1 MTLLRL
7 LGRNLLYHWRGN
19 LAVLLGVALGTAVLT
34 GALLVG
40 DSLRGSLRALTLD
53 RLGWVEEAMLPGRLF
68 RAALA
73 SELPAAQASAV
84 VMLPA
89 TASPAQSGQA
99 ATRVSGI
106 TVLGVD
112 DAFWQNAAESEF
124 WQSDA
129 AEAVLNRSLATM
141 LGVRV
146 GDPITVYLQKA
157 AEVPR
162 ESLLGKRKTSDVVQ
176 AVDMHVRRILPD
188 EGLARFSLKPTPEPA
203 RNIFVPQRFLQTEL
217 GLAGKA
223 NAVLVAGTMSNL
235 AEALQASMTLD
246 DWGLRLRTPRER
258 ALAFL
263 HNLAPN
269 EDTGKLKYAR
279 WRGRVP
285 ALLAKAVGTPKQDGV
300 DAPTPAP
307 EPAETGILTRE
318 QLVAFY
324 EQYRPYISLESQQIF
339 LAPPVVA
346 AADAVSGYA
355 RRRSVFVYLA
365 DSITQNGVER
375 SYVVVGAV
383 RMGDGQPWPALG
395 MDAPSPGDNIVLVET
410 LEDPWRF
417 TVGKSANLRYFM
429 EGNRPAASAEMQ
441 VQAIVPMHGD
451 LDDPDLTPAFPGI
464 TDQPDMRSWRPT
476 FPYNPRRVTPK
487 DEAYWQR
494 YHATPRAFVTME
506 TAQKLWGQRFGSLTA
521 VQFYGVDAATMQ
533 KELLANLSPERGGFV
548 FQPVRAQ
555 AEQSSAGSTDFGVL
569 FLAFSFF
576 LIAAALLLIGLL
588 VRLNLERRAVE
599 VGLLLAVGWDH
610 RQVRRL
616 LLGEGIVLAT
626 TGGVVGLIGALGYGR
641 LMLDF
646 LRANWPG
653 GEGLHFLQLFVA
665 PLSLIYGYIGALFV
679 SVLTILWATRVLGK
693 RTAVSLL
700 AGAATPDNPIR
711 SRYRWPMS
719 QVIAIQATLAA
730 VALLVGSFFAKSQ
743 EAKAISFFGSGALL
757 LIASLACVW
766 LWLRR
771 TARET
776 TPRPSLTALG
786 VRNAGRQAVRSSLT
800 VGLLA
805 SATFLIVAV
814 ESFHKR
820 AHGDFIEGDRRL
832 MLVGETTV
840 PIYQDLDSPA
850 TRKELGLTP
859 KQVFERVQ
867 LYPCRVHGSDDTSC
881 LNLYRPLQPRVLGVS
896 PALLHRWPSLLPVAR
911 TLGDRQASDL
921 DSVFARG
928 TDDAAIPAVLDAN
941 TAEWILKKNLGDIIE
956 VDNGRDE
963 QAKLR
968 VVALLQESIFQSE
981 VLVAEHEF
989 QRAFPRQEGATFF
1002 LVDCK
1007 DATDADIAEIRSA
1020 LETALADYG
1029 VRLQTPA
1036 ERLQAYLGVENMYL
1050 ATFQALGGLGL
1061 ILGAI
1066 GLAII
1071 LLRGVWERRGE
1082 LALLR
1087 ALGFTPVRLAWLVLA
1102 ENIALLVLGLIA
1114 GTASALLAV
1123 APHLAGA
1130 AAHVLWLRIGVLLL
1144 LVLGTG
1150 LLAGALA
1157 VATTLRAPLVT
1168 ALRRE

>member
-1 MTLLRL
+1 MTFLRL

-68 RAALA
+68 RAQLA
-73 SELPAAQASAV
+73 SELPAVQSSAV
-84 VMLPA
+84 LMLPA
-89 TASPAQSGQA
+89 SASPAPA
-99 ATRVSGI
+99 REAVLRVSGI

-112 DAFWQNAAESEF
+112 GEFWQEPADSEF

-129 AEAVLNRSLATM
+129 AEAMLNRSLATL

-146 GDPITVYLQKA
+146 GDPITVFLQKA

-223 NAVLVAGTMSNL
+223 NAVLVAGVKSNL
-235 AEALQASMTLD
+235 TEALQACLTLD

-258 ALAFL
+258 ALAFF
-263 HNLAPN
+263 HNLAPAD
-269 EDTGKLKYAR
+269 DTGKLKFAR

-300 DAPTPAP
+300 DTPTPAP

-318 QLVAFY
+318 QVVAFY
-324 EQYRPYISLESQQIF
+324 EQYRPYISLESQQVF
-339 LAPPVVA
+339 VSPPVVA

-355 RRRSVFVYLA
+355 KRRSVCVYLA
-365 DSITQNGVER
+365 DSITQNGVAR

-383 RMGDGQPWPALG
+383 RMGDGKPWPALG
-395 MDAPSPGDNIVLVET
+395 MDAPSPGDNIVLIDT
-410 LEDPWRF
+410 PEDPWRF
-417 TVGKSANLRYFM
+417 TVGMSADLRYFM
-429 EGNRPAASAEMQ
+429 EESRPAASAEMQ

-464 TDQPDMRSWRPT
+464 TDRPDMRSWRPT
-476 FPYNPRRVTPK
+476 FPYNPRRITPQ

-494 YHATPRAFVTME
+494 YRATPRAYVNLA
-506 TAQKLWGQRFGSLTA
+506 TAQRMWGQRFGSLTA
-521 VQFYGVDAATMQ
+521 VQYYGIDAGTLQ
-533 KELLANLSPERGGFV
+533 KELLAKLAPERGGFV
-548 FQPVRAQ
+548 FQPLRAQ

-569 FLAFSFF
+569 FLSFSVF

-588 VRLNLERRAVE
+588 VRLNLERRAGE

-610 RQVRRL
+610 RHVRRL
-616 LLGEGIVLAT
+616 LLGEGVVLALG
-626 TGGVVGLIGALGYGR
+626 GGVVGLIGALGYGR

-653 GEGLHFLQLFVA
+653 GEGLSFLQLHVT
-665 PLSLIYGYIGALFV
+665 PLSLVYGYVGSLLV

-693 RTAVSLL
+693 RAAVSLL
-700 AGAATPDNPIR
+700 AGAAAADSPVR

-743 EAKAISFFGSGALL
+743 EARAMSFFGSGALL
-757 LIASLACVW
+757 LVASLAGVW

-771 TARET
+771 TARES
-776 TPRPSLTALG
+776 TPRPSLTVLG
-786 VRNAGRQAVRSSLT
+786 VRNAGRHAVRSLLT

-814 ESFHKR
+814 ESFHKD
-820 AHGDFIEGDRRL
+820 AHADFIEGDRRL
-832 MLVGETTV
+832 VLVGEATV
-840 PIYQDLDSPA
+840 PLYQDLNSPA
-850 TRKELGLTP
+850 MRKELGLAS
-859 KQVFERVQ
+859 KKVFERVQ
-867 LYPCRVHGSDDTSC
+867 FYPCRVLGSDDTSC
-881 LNLYRPLQPRVLGVS
+881 LNLYRPLQPRVLGVP
-896 PALLHRWPSLLPVAR
+896 PALLQRWPSLFPVTASW
-911 TLGDRQASDL
+911 GNRQPSDL
-921 DSVFARG
+921 DSLFSRAA
-928 TDDAAIPAVLDAN
+928 DDNAIAAVLDAN

-956 VDNGRDE
+956 VSNGHDE
-963 QAKLR
+963 PAKLR

-981 VLVAEHEF
+981 VLIAEDDF
-989 QRAFPRQEGATFF
+989 RRTFPRQEGASFF

-1007 DATDADIAEIRSA
+1007 DATDADVAEIHSS
-1020 LETALADYG
+1020 LETALADYA
-1029 VRLQTPA
+1029 VRFRTPA

-1071 LLRGVWERRGE
+1071 LLRGVWERRAE

-1087 ALGFTPVRLAWLVLA
+1087 ALGFTPARLAWLVLA
-1102 ENIALLVLGLIA
+1102 ENIALLMLGLIA

-1130 AAHVLWLRIGVLLL
+1130 GAHVLWLRIGVLLL

-1150 LLAGALA
+1150 LLSGALA
-1157 VATTLRAPLVT
+1157 VATTLRALLVT